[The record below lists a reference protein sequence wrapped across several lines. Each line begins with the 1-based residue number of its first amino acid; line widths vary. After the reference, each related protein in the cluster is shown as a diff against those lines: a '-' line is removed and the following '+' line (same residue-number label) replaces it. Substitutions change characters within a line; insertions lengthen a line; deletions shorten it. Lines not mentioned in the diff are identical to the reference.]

1 MSKLYIG
8 ISSPDSVNSHRCSF
22 TNTFMDYD
30 NWSDNQK
37 KIRQA
42 ITGMVSN
49 ADNQETRKETTKE
62 EKAKLLKIIDDILGP
77 NTNVSTYFNHE

>member
-1 MSKLYIG
+1 
-8 ISSPDSVNSHRCSF
+8 
-22 TNTFMDYD
+22 MDYD